1 MILALID
8 AIAANFLFVAL
19 HLSGSSSFPP
29 PLTAAEERDCL
40 KRMEE
45 GDMTAKSELIEHNLR
60 LVVHIIKKYY
70 SSCEEQDDLISVGTV
85 GLIKAVNT
93 FNAGHGTRLAT
104 YAARCIENEILMQFR
119 SRKKSMQDVSISE
132 PIDVDSEG
140 NPLTLLDVIATEDTV
155 AEDIDRKIK
164 METVY
169 KFIGSMKDEREKQ
182 IIIRRYGL
190 YNTKPYTQAEVAE
203 MLNISR
209 SYVSRIEKR
218 ALLKMRKLFK

>member
-1 MILALID
+1 MIMALID
-8 AIAANFLFVAL
+8 ALAANFLFLAL

-29 PLTAAEERDCL
+29 PLSAAEERRCL
-40 KRMEE
+40 ERFRE

-60 LVVHIIKKYY
+60 LVVHVIKKYY
-70 SSCEEQDDLISVGTV
+70 SACEDQDDLISVGTV

-119 SRKKSMQDVSISE
+119 SRKKSAHDISVSE

-140 NPLTLLDVIATEDTV
+140 NPLTLLDVIATEDTM
-155 AEDIDRKIK
+155 ADDIDRKIK
-164 METVY
+164 TEAIY
-169 KFIGSMKDEREKQ
+169 KFVENMKDEREKQ
-182 IIIRRYGL
+182 IIVKRYGL
-190 YNTKPYTQAEVAE
+190 YNTRPYTQAEVAR

-218 ALLKMRKLFK
+218 VLLKMRKLFK